1 MNINTFDS
9 YKFVRLNTRRFNI
22 IVGLLGLGLI
32 GLILIQIFSIAAS
45 FRVEQEKLT
54 LSLNNAL
61 DEAGKEMEK
70 AIESFEFAGK
80 TLIDPYEGIT
90 ILKHSWG
97 FENGTPISGMV
108 SDTVVLM
115 SDNIRFSKFVKRSSL
130 RVTQPVEADII
141 VKFKFFD
148 SVKEAIQLPTA
159 QVFTDVTIENYKD
172 YLSGAATLAQQLDM
186 SYVDSVISAKLLTFG
201 ITDFSFYLKD
211 INSGN
216 ITYFKDSSALEDLTS
231 SEFGTILFKDSYFN
245 RAHELKVFF
254 PDQNLYIVQSVWGL
268 LIVSLIVIS
277 ILVYAFWYFVSTI
290 IRQKKFSKMKTDF
303 INNLTHEF
311 KTPISNISLALEQ
324 LNHVEGE
331 PNRNK
336 LYSIIS
342 SENNRILNNVERV
355 LVMAGAESKD
365 PVLQMKPISV
375 HKILEEV
382 IGIFD
387 LKLSNNIDFV
397 YHFDAIHDIIIGDY
411 LHVKNTFSNLLDN
424 AIKYSQTNPEIIIN
438 TENLGNTIVINFQD
452 NGIGIPEQEI
462 NRIFESFYRV
472 QMGDLHFAGGFGLGL
487 SYVKNIVQSHN
498 GKISVKSELGRG
510 SIFSITFNIIN
521 QNGRN

>member
-1 MNINTFDS
+1 M
-9 YKFVRLNTRRFNI
+9 NTRRFNI

-90 ILKHSWG
+90 ILKHGWG
-97 FENGTPISGMV
+97 FKDGVPISGLV

-159 QVFTDVTIENYKD
+159 QVFQDVTVENYRD

-186 SYVDSVISAKLLTFG
+186 SYVDSVISAKLKLFG
-201 ITDFSFYLKD
+201 IQDFTFYLKD

-216 ITYFKDSSALEDLTS
+216 ITYFSDSSSINDLETS
-231 SEFGTILFKDSYFN
+231 VFGTVLFKDSYFN
-245 RAHELKVFF
+245 RPHELKVFF
-254 PDQNLYIVQSVWGL
+254 PDQNLYIVQSIWGL

-290 IRQKKFSKMKTDF
+290 IRQKKFSKMKNDF

-324 LNHVEGE
+324 LHSSPSDSNK
-331 PNRNK
+331 NK

-342 SENNRILNNVERV
+342 AENNRILNNVERV
-355 LVMAGAESKD
+355 LLMAGAESKD
-365 PVLQMKPISV
+365 PVLQMKNISV

-382 IGIFD
+382 IEIFD

-397 YHFDAIHDIIIGDY
+397 SHFDASNDLIYGDY
-411 LHVKNTFSNLLDN
+411 LHIKNTFSNLLDN
-424 AIKYSQTNPEIIIN
+424 AIKYTKNDPEIIVS
-438 TENLGNTIVINFQD
+438 TENEGNLIVISFQD

-462 NRIFESFYRV
+462 NRIFDSFYRV

-487 SYVKNIVQSHN
+487 SYVKNIIQSHQ
-498 GKISVKSELGRG
+498 GKINVKSELGRG
-510 SIFSITFNIIN
+510 SIFSIRFNTIN